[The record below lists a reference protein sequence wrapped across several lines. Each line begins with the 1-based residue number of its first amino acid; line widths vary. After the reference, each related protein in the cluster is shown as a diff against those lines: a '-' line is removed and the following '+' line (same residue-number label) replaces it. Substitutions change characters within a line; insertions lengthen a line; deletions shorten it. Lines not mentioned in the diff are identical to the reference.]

1 MNLGIISNY
10 LDNISLHYFLNLVQG
25 IIKTMDIEKIRTLIA
40 LMEESELVNLEIS
53 SDDEHISLTR
63 HYDTPVPTMMAAPA
77 AGVAPAAADTKP
89 AIKAGSVETSPM
101 VGVYYS
107 APSPNDPP
115 FVKVGQKVQ
124 AGDTLGIIEAMK
136 IMNPLEATQSGVVD
150 EILVDNSEVV
160 QFGQP
165 MIRYKA

>member
-1 MNLGIISNY
+1 
-10 LDNISLHYFLNLVQG
+10 
-25 IIKTMDIEKIRTLIA
+25 MDIEKIRTLIA

-63 HYDTPVPTMMAAPA
+63 HYDAPVPTMMAAPA
-77 AGVAPAAADTKP
+77 AGAAPIAAETQP
-89 AIKAGSVETSPM
+89 AMQTGIVETSPM

-136 IMNPLEATQSGVVD
+136 IMNPLEATQSGVID
-150 EILVDNSEVV
+150 EILVTNSEVV

-165 MIRYKA
+165 IVRYKA

>member
-1 MNLGIISNY
+1 
-10 LDNISLHYFLNLVQG
+10 
-25 IIKTMDIEKIRTLIA
+25 MDIEKIRTLIA

-63 HYDTPVPTMMAAPA
+63 HYDAPAPTMMAAPTAGA
-77 AGVAPAAADTKP
+77 APMAAEAAPAAV
-89 AIKAGSVETSPM
+89 KAGSVETSPM

-136 IMNPLEATQSGVVD
+136 IMNPLEATQSGVID
-150 EILVDNSEVV
+150 EILVTNSEVV

-165 MIRYKA
+165 IVRYKA

>member
-1 MNLGIISNY
+1 
-10 LDNISLHYFLNLVQG
+10 
-25 IIKTMDIEKIRTLIA
+25 MDIEKIRTLIA

-63 HYDTPVPTMMAAPA
+63 HYDAPAPTMMAAPA
-77 AGVAPAAADTKP
+77 AGVAPVAAAAK
-89 AIKAGSVETSPM
+89 AAVKAGSVETSPM

-136 IMNPLEATQSGVVD
+136 IMNPLEATQSGVID

-165 MIRYKA
+165 VIRYKA

>member
-1 MNLGIISNY
+1 
-10 LDNISLHYFLNLVQG
+10 
-25 IIKTMDIEKIRTLIA
+25 MDIEKIRTLVA
-40 LMEESELVNLEIS
+40 LMEENELVNLEVS

-63 HYDTPVPTMMAAPA
+63 HYDAPVPTMMAAPA
-77 AGVAPAAADTKP
+77 AGVPAPSAAPAAST
-89 AIKAGSVETSPM
+89 KAGSVETSPM
-101 VGVYYS
+101 VGVFYA

-136 IMNPLEATQSGVVD
+136 IMNPLEATQSGIID

-165 MIRYKA
+165 VIRYKA

>member
-1 MNLGIISNY
+1 
-10 LDNISLHYFLNLVQG
+10 
-25 IIKTMDIEKIRTLIA
+25 MDIEKIRTLIA
-40 LMEESELVNLEIS
+40 LMEESELVNLEVS

-63 HYDTPVPTMMAAPA
+63 HYDAPAPTMMAAPTASA
-77 AGVAPAAADTKP
+77 APITPANATP
-89 AIKAGSVETSPM
+89 AVKAGSVETSPM

-136 IMNPLEATQSGVVD
+136 IMNPLEATQSGIVD

-165 MIRYKA
+165 VIRYKA

>member
-1 MNLGIISNY
+1 
-10 LDNISLHYFLNLVQG
+10 
-25 IIKTMDIEKIRTLIA
+25 MDIEKIRTLIA

-63 HYDTPVPTMMAAPA
+63 HYDTPAPTMMAAPTAGA
-77 AGVAPAAADTKP
+77 APIAAEAKPAA
-89 AIKAGSVETSPM
+89 KAGNVESSPM
-101 VGVYYS
+101 VGVFYS
-107 APSPNDPP
+107 ASSPNDPP

-136 IMNPLEATQSGVVD
+136 IMNPLEATQSGIVD

-165 MIRYKA
+165 VIRYKA

>member
-1 MNLGIISNY
+1 
-10 LDNISLHYFLNLVQG
+10 
-25 IIKTMDIEKIRTLIA
+25 MDIEKIRTLIA

-63 HYDTPVPTMMAAPA
+63 HYDAPAQAMMAAPTASA
-77 AGVAPAAADTKP
+77 APIAAEGKP
-89 AIKAGSVETSPM
+89 AEKAGSVENSPM
-101 VGVYYS
+101 VGVFYS

-136 IMNPLEATQSGVVD
+136 IMNPLEATQSGIVD
-150 EILVDNSEVV
+150 EILVNNSEVV

-165 MIRYKA
+165 VIRYKA

>member
-1 MNLGIISNY
+1 
-10 LDNISLHYFLNLVQG
+10 
-25 IIKTMDIEKIRTLIA
+25 MDIEKIRTLIA
-40 LMEESELVNLEIS
+40 LMEENELVNLEVS

-63 HYDTPVPTMMAAPA
+63 HYDAPVPTMMAAPA
-77 AGVAPAAADTKP
+77 AAPIAATATK
-89 AIKAGSVETSPM
+89 AAGKAGSVETAPM
-101 VGVYYS
+101 VGVFYS
-107 APSPNDPP
+107 AASPNDPP

-165 MIRYKA
+165 VIRYKA

>member
-1 MNLGIISNY
+1 
-10 LDNISLHYFLNLVQG
+10 
-25 IIKTMDIEKIRTLIA
+25 MDIEKIRTLIA
-40 LMEESELVNLEIS
+40 LMEESELVNLEVS

-63 HYDTPVPTMMAAPA
+63 HYDAPAPTMMAAPA
-77 AGVAPAAADTKP
+77 AGAAPITAEAAPAAV
-89 AIKAGSVETSPM
+89 KAGSVETSPM

-136 IMNPLEATQSGVVD
+136 IMNPLEATQSGVID
-150 EILVDNSEVV
+150 EILVNNSEVV

-165 MIRYKA
+165 VVRYKA

>member
-1 MNLGIISNY
+1 
-10 LDNISLHYFLNLVQG
+10 
-25 IIKTMDIEKIRTLIA
+25 MDIEKIRTLIA

-63 HYDTPVPTMMAAPA
+63 HYDAPAPAMMAAPTASA
-77 AGVAPAAADTKP
+77 APIAAEGKP
-89 AIKAGSVETSPM
+89 AEKAGSVENSPM
-101 VGVYYS
+101 VGVFYS

-136 IMNPLEATQSGVVD
+136 IMNPIEAESAGVISA
-150 EILVDNSEVV
+150 ILVDN
-160 QFGQP
+160 GQP
-165 MIRYKA
+165 VEFDQPLFMIS

>member
-1 MNLGIISNY
+1 
-10 LDNISLHYFLNLVQG
+10 
-25 IIKTMDIEKIRTLIA
+25 MDIEKIRTLIA

-63 HYDTPVPTMMAAPA
+63 HYDAPAPTMMAAPTATGTAPIATDTTA
-77 AGVAPAAADTKP
+77 AV
-89 AIKAGSVETSPM
+89 KAGSVETSPM

-107 APSPNDPP
+107 APTPNDPP

-136 IMNPLEATQSGVVD
+136 IMNPLEATQSGIVD
-150 EILVDNSEVV
+150 EILVNNSEVV

-165 MIRYKA
+165 VIRYKA

>member
-1 MNLGIISNY
+1 
-10 LDNISLHYFLNLVQG
+10 
-25 IIKTMDIEKIRTLIA
+25 MDIEKIRTLIA

-63 HYDTPVPTMMAAPA
+63 HYDVPVPTMMAAPTAGA
-77 AGVAPAAADTKP
+77 APVATETKP
-89 AIKAGSVETSPM
+89 ATKAGNVETSPM
-101 VGVYYS
+101 VGVFYS
-107 APSPNDPP
+107 ASSPNDPP
-115 FVKVGQKVQ
+115 FVKIGQKVQ

-136 IMNPLEATQSGVVD
+136 IMNPLEATQSGIID

-165 MIRYKA
+165 VIRYKA

>member
-1 MNLGIISNY
+1 
-10 LDNISLHYFLNLVQG
+10 
-25 IIKTMDIEKIRTLIA
+25 MDIEKIRTLIA
-40 LMEESELVNLEIS
+40 LMEESELVNLEVS
-53 SDDEHISLTR
+53 SEDEHISLTR
-63 HYDTPVPTMMAAPA
+63 HYDAPAPTMMAAPA
-77 AGVAPAAADTKP
+77 ASAAPITAEAVPAAV
-89 AIKAGSVETSPM
+89 KAGSVETSPM

-136 IMNPLEATQSGVVD
+136 IMNPLEATQSGVID
-150 EILVDNSEVV
+150 EILVNNSEVV

-165 MIRYKA
+165 VVRYKA